1 MKIANIVL
9 AGTVLLTV
17 ISPAALAQQTYTG
30 MITKIDRTRGT
41 VAIQRDESG
50 TVGSS
55 TGGAAEE
62 FRAQDRS
69 WLDAVHAGDK
79 VNYSITETGGMKTI
93 TRLQKQ

>member
-9 AGTVLLTV
+9 AGTALLTV

-55 TGGAAEE
+55 TGGVAEE

-79 VNYSITETGGMKTI
+79 VNYSITEKGGMKTI